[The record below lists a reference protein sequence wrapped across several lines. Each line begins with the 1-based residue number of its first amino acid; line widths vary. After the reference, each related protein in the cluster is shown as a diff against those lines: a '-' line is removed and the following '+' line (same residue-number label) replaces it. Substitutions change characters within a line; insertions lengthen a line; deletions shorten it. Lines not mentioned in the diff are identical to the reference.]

1 MNPNEAMLLFTA
13 PTGGRE
19 ENDANNKARE
29 KIIVDIFNKATYTE
43 DTAFS
48 PLVTGLYAWLSVMK
62 YEHMTKEAF
71 PTIKAVLRAG
81 RHYNWD
87 FDLNIGDRMLKMEF
101 KFGATSVDTLPEFYN
116 PAANKDFHQGESYA
130 QFFYRNYLTQVCAIY
145 GVITTMTETEY
156 VTKVHGTSKAPPLFK
171 ALYDAEASGT
181 GEQKKEKK
189 ALVDASI
196 AAWLTAVKDKTDIQ
210 EITLALISSQA
221 DKEFLLYK
229 DGTFYSDRIR
239 REELIITGV
248 KGVRLGKYLVLQ
260 SAFPGTTH
268 EMLLRWK
275 NHAGILYPAWQI
287 SMKRASVT
295 Q

>member
-1 MNPNEAMLLFTA
+1 MLLFTA
-13 PTGGRE
+13 PTGGLAA
-19 ENDANNKARE
+19 NDANNKARE
-29 KIIVDIFNKATYTE
+29 KIIVDIFNKAAYTE
-43 DTAFS
+43 DPAFS

-62 YEHMTKEAF
+62 YERMTEAF
-71 PTIKAVLRAG
+71 PAIKAVLKAG

-87 FDLNIGDRMLKMEF
+87 FDLHIGDRVLKMEF
-101 KFGATSVDTLPEFYN
+101 KFGATSVDSLPEFYN
-116 PAANKDFHQGESYA
+116 PAANKDFHQEESYA
-130 QFFYRNYLTQVCAIY
+130 QFFYRGYLPQVCAIY
-145 GVITTMTETEY
+145 GVTHTMTEAEY

-171 ALYDAEASGT
+171 ALYDAEANGT

-189 ALVDASI
+189 AFVDASI
-196 AAWLTAVKDKTDIQ
+196 AAWLDMVKDKTDIQ
-210 EITLALISSQA
+210 EITLAFLSSQSG
-221 DKEFLLYK
+221 KEFLLYK

-239 REELIITGV
+239 EEELIITGV

-260 SAFPGTTH
+260 SAVPGTTH

-287 SMKRASVT
+287 SMKRAAAT